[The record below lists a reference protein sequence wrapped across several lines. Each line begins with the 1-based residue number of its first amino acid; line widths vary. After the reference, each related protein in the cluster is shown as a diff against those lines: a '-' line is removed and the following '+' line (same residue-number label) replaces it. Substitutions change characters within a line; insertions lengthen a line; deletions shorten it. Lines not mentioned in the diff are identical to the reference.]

1 MQIKLL
7 DFKKK
12 AFSTLEIVIFIVIIS
27 IVLSFAIP
35 KFRVLLDK
43 SDLSK
48 LKSDIALINN
58 GIQKEKSK
66 NILIQKYGDINKLDD
81 ANIDSEKEK
90 LFEYI
95 LDFPFISTSKNESKN
110 GYWAKVSVD
119 KYIFF
124 TRKNQYEFL
133 LKDGQFLCVSSLEL
147 CEELF

>member
-48 LKSDIALINN
+48 LKSDIALIQN
-58 GIQKEKSK
+58 GIQKDRTKRVLAQNFE
-66 NILIQKYGDINKLDD
+66 YINSLDS
-81 ANIDSEKEK
+81 ANIDVEKER

-95 LDFPFISTSKNESKN
+95 LEFPSISTSTNLAKN
-110 GYWAKVSVD
+110 GYWAKVSNSR
-119 KYIFF
+119 YIFF
-124 TRKNQYEFL
+124 TREIKYEFAL
-133 LKDGQFLCVSSLEL
+133 ENGEFLCLNSKDL
-147 CEELF
+147 CEDLL